1 MISRHRARSYRA
13 CPGGPPVSRLP
24 RRSACR
30 RWRVESR
37 PIDGPHALQER
48 SAFGL
53 DSNDLAPAVSGAGLA
68 AHKALCLQSIDQS
81 RYVVL
86 GDQKALLDLDL
97 MHRRQPRRSSSTLL
111 DRRARR
117 HLRSGKPMARFSKTS
132 TEGHYRPVTSKGRRA
147 CSPPPF
153 QWN

>member
-1 MISRHRARSYRA
+1 MISRHRARSYKA
-13 CPGGPPVSRLP
+13 CPGGRPVSRLP

-37 PIDGPHALQER
+37 PRRRATCFR
-48 SAFGL
+48 S
-53 DSNDLAPAVSGAGLA
+53 DRPAGLIRTIWPRPSAEQDFA

-97 MHRRQPRRSSSTLL
+97 MPRISIS
-111 DRRARR
+111 
-117 HLRSGKPMARFSKTS
+117 
-132 TEGHYRPVTSKGRRA
+132 
-147 CSPPPF
+147 
-153 QWN
+153 